1 MCFIDQPATPQVNS
15 RAVLQQVLTGLGV
28 NAEQFAPC
36 CVLVDKLEKQ
46 PLDALRSDFH
56 ALGVSDECLE
66 ALVKVR
72 PRGGRGEW
80 RK

>member
-1 MCFIDQPATPQVNS
+1 
-15 RAVLQQVLTGLGV
+15 VLQQVLTGLGV

-46 PLDALRSDFH
+46 PLDALRGDFH

-72 PRGGRGEW
+72 GDDRRKQNESDRWIFSDEGTGRLC
-80 RK
+80 